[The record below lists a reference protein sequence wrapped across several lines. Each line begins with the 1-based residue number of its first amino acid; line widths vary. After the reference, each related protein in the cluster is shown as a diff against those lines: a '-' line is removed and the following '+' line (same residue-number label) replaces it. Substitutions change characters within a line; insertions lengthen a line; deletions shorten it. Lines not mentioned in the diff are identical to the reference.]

1 MCFFLSFSA
10 QALSQNRKS
19 NTRLKPETFD
29 LNLELG
35 YFACQVNES
44 SEYLQIFDI
53 SKLCDGHADCFMA
66 SDESQEKNKC
76 TREYRIILSQKMNV
90 QIVDL
95 FT

>member
-1 MCFFLSFSA
+1 MIFSPFSV

-66 SDESQEKNKC
+66 SDESEEKNKC
-76 TREYRIILSQKMNV
+76 TRKFHR
-90 QIVDL
+90 
-95 FT
+95 